1 MDQYIL
7 PLVYASDTSYMFKME
22 AIPFVKVEEIDLI
35 EQKLEKLPKNWQ
47 SVAKMLIDNARQFP
61 MIEKNINERNYSQP
75 SVYEKWYC
83 TVQNIPMGN
92 HNGQLSART
101 SHKFLSDP
109 TQWNLDLVRQ
119 ICLYEEAIKN
129 ICQLVGVYV
138 NLTCL
143 KRTRMLDDDLDSGA
157 IIVRPVTPLE
167 MTKSEVF
174 AIYNVD
180 TGGYFKKSQEGVS
193 SEPLSSATLFPS
205 EALAQQALEKVVD
218 YGYHYTIIPI
228 TMQAHNSLDI
238 VNKGARQKLTPHQK
252 SLLAELNRHILANQA
267 GISEIVEKRSS
278 AKAKKM

>member
-1 MDQYIL
+1 MTEYIL
-7 PLVYASDTSYMFKME
+7 PVVYTSDTSYMFKME

-35 EQKLEKLPKNWQ
+35 EQKLEKLPKDWQ
-47 SVAKMLIDNARQFP
+47 SVAKMLIENARQFP
-61 MIEKNINERNYSQP
+61 IIEKNINARNYSQP

-92 HNGQLSART
+92 HNGQLSTRT
-101 SHKFLSDP
+101 RHKFLSDP

-119 ICLYEEAIKN
+119 ICLYEETVKN

-143 KRTRMLDDDLDSGA
+143 KRTRMLDDDLESGA
-157 IIVRPVTPLE
+157 IIVRPITPLE
-167 MTKSEVF
+167 MAKSEVF

-205 EALAQQALEKVVD
+205 EVLAQQALDKTVD
-218 YGYHYTIIPI
+218 YGYRYTIVPI

-238 VNKGARQKLTPHQK
+238 VNKGARQKLTEHQQ
-252 SLLAELNRHILANQA
+252 SLLAELNRQVLVNQA
-267 GISEIVEKRSS
+267 GITEKLEKKSS